1 MKSSVQWQYRA
12 GRHGAVAGARKIA
25 VAAILA
31 AVATISI
38 AQGTAPKSVPKAAAG
53 PVGAGK
59 AMPVLAAGAHGP
71 AVVHAQV
78 LLDRVWFS
86 SGEID
91 GSFRDQMRKAVV
103 AFQKANGLKETG
115 RVDRD
120 TWRALDP
127 DADMGL
133 TTYRITDADVA
144 GPFVRI
150 PADMMER
157 ATLKRLG
164 YESLHEALGEKFH
177 SSPALLRTLNPG
189 KKFVA
194 GDELKVPDVLAT
206 KPTGKGAS
214 ITVLKATHVL
224 QVNDRDGRVVA
235 QFPVSIGG
243 RRDPLPLGQLKIAN
257 EVKDPVFTYDP
268 ALLWDSKPTYTKVD
282 LAAGPNNPVGDV
294 WIGLSKPHWGIHGT
308 PSPSMVGREETHGC
322 LHLTNW
328 DAARVSTLVNAGF
341 VMEVREK

>member
-1 MKSSVQWQYRA
+1 MKRSVHWGNQA
-12 GRHGAVAGARKIA
+12 GLRGVVAASRRVAV
-25 VAAILA
+25 VAILA
-31 AVATISI
+31 AVATTSI
-38 AQGTAPKSVPKAAAG
+38 AQGTAQKSVPQAAKE

-59 AMPVLAAGAHGP
+59 AMPVLAVGANGP

-78 LLDRVWFS
+78 LLDRMWFS
-86 SGEID
+86 PGEID

-127 DADMGL
+127 DAGTGL

-164 YESLHEALGEKFH
+164 YESLTEALGEKFH

-189 KKFVA
+189 KKFIA
-194 GDELKVPDVLAT
+194 GDELRVPDVLAT
-206 KPTGKGAS
+206 KPSGKGAS
-214 ITVLKATHVL
+214 IVVLKATHVL
-224 QVNDRDGRVVA
+224 QVNDRDGRIVA

-268 ALLWDSKPTYTKVD
+268 ALLWDSKPTYTKVCI
-282 LAAGPNNPVGDV
+282 APGPNNPVGDI

-308 PSPSMVGREETHGC
+308 PSPSKVGREETNGC

>member
-1 MKSSVQWQYRA
+1 MRSIVYWQNQA
-12 GRHGAVAGARKIA
+12 GLRRAVAASRNVA

-31 AVATISI
+31 AVATTSI
-38 AQGTAPKSVPKAAAG
+38 AQGSAPKSVPQAAKET
-53 PVGAGK
+53 VGSGK
-59 AMPVLAAGAHGP
+59 AMPELAAGANGP

-86 SGEID
+86 PGEID
-91 GSFRDQMRKAVV
+91 GSFRDHMRKAVV

-127 DADMGL
+127 HSADGL
-133 TTYRITDADVA
+133 TTYTVTDTDVK

-157 ATLKRLG
+157 ATLKRLA
-164 YESLHEALGEKFH
+164 YESLPEALGEKFH

-194 GDELKVPDVLAT
+194 GDVLKVPDVLAT
-206 KPTGKGAS
+206 KPAGKGAS
-214 ITVLKATHVL
+214 ITVLKASHVL
-224 QVNDRDGRVVA
+224 QVNDREGRVVA

-282 LAAGPNNPVGDV
+282 IAPGPNNPVGDI

-308 PSPSMVGREETHGC
+308 PSPAKVGREETNGC